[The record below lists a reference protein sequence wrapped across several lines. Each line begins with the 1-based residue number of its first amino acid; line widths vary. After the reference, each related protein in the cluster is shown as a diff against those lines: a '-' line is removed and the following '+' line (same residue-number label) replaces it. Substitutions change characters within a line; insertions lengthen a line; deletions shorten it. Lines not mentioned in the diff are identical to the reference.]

1 MPCLHCPKLI
11 NSQKNIAVVLFKS
24 WLINVLILSQ
34 ISMYRAFSKIA
45 QQLLEPRTTCN
56 VNSIPG
62 HTIEGESHSCSRHR
76 KSNCKNV
83 LPLTGRSVLISVRRH
98 AANTRTHIKLTWKTE
113 TERQRE
119 GSQCWGSH
127 LLHSSSLSNGTHSTD
142 YFKIKKNKLV
152 LSLHP

>member
-1 MPCLHCPKLI
+1 M
-11 NSQKNIAVVLFKS
+11 LFKS

-34 ISMYRAFSKIA
+34 ISTCRAFSKIV
-45 QQLLEPRTTCN
+45 QQLLESKTTCN

-62 HTIEGESHSCSRHR
+62 HTIEGDSHSRSRHR

-119 GSQCWGSH
+119 REVSVGDH
-127 LLHSSSLSNGTHSTD
+127 IFYTPLHSQNSTHLTD
-142 YFKIKKNKLV
+142 YFKIKKNKLM